1 MLSTTFLMSVHLS
14 PSLIIITSVDDEWNF
29 STRNWGRS
37 LTCFLYLFYNQTPS
51 TFVCSLVGFFLD
63 NYYVVKRNG
72 TDHLKILLKAWTLLY
87 TLQKKRFLV
96 NLMFM
101 EKENPPIF
109 FFVLHFEQL
118 SFFPYEWKLLEMKK
132 TTWVFFFH
140 KHSKF
145 FL

>member
-1 MLSTTFLMSVHLS
+1 MSVHLS

-87 TLQKKRFLV
+87 TLQKKEVFGQL
-96 NLMFM
+96 NPL
-101 EKENPPIF
+101 EKCFKILLCLWKKKNHLF

-118 SFFPYEWKLLEMKK
+118 SFFPYEWKLLEMKNE
-132 TTWVFFFH
+132 VG
-140 KHSKF
+140 
-145 FL
+145 FLFP